1 MAEIPTAEP
10 ASVNAGDTVRWRRT
24 LAQYP
29 ASSGWQLTYTLLNA
43 AGRITIAA
51 TAQGADH
58 LVEVAASATSLW
70 AAGDYAWRAQVAL
83 AGQVFT
89 VAEGRM
95 TIRPSFGAATLDTR
109 TATRR
114 ALEAVEAYL
123 ADPGNLAAAKYSI
136 AGRSLDR
143 FPLPELWSHRDR
155 LKVEVARE
163 EAATGA
169 GLPGRGRRIQ
179 VRFGA

>member
-1 MAEIPTAEP
+1 
-10 ASVNAGDTVRWRRT
+10 
-24 LAQYP
+24 
-29 ASSGWQLTYTLLNA
+29 
-43 AGRITIAA
+43 
-51 TAQGADH
+51 
-58 LVEVAASATSLW
+58 
-70 AAGDYAWRAQVAL
+70 
-83 AGQVFT
+83 
-89 VAEGRM
+89 M
-95 TIRPSFGAATLDTR
+95 TIRPGFGAATLDTR

-169 GLPGRGRRIQ
+169 GLPGRGRIQ